1 MEPLRQQQLATPV
14 VEVFLAI
21 EEEILYSIA
30 MLLRK
35 HDSLLTEETI
45 QSWKLENLLQLGQL
59 TQRNVI
65 TIAKYAGKSI
75 NEVSK
80 MLQTAGYEAVRAN
93 EPDFV
98 EAVAK
103 GIFIQQPSV
112 AESVVL
118 ANILT
123 AFQGQAFDVF
133 NLINT
138 TMLEQSQQIYLDILN
153 ETTGKVLTGTKT
165 PRQALRETATKWAD
179 KGVPALIRADGAK
192 LSTEA
197 YVNSVMRSMSNR
209 VANEMQDAR
218 MDEYGCELIEVSAH
232 MGARPGCAPFQG
244 RIFARK
250 GKHPK
255 YSSLSDTSYGE
266 PAGLFGI
273 NCRHVKYPFIEEITK
288 KRFNPNNSAENKR
301 VYEESQRQR
310 ALERKIRAAKR
321 ELSMLQKMNDAE
333 GVEMAKKKVRQRQ
346 ANMRE
351 FIKETERTR
360 RYERE
365 KPY

>member
-14 VEVFLAI
+14 VEVFLAV
-21 EEEILYSIA
+21 EEEILLAIA
-30 MLLRK
+30 RLISQN
-35 HDSLLTEETI
+35 DSLLTEEKI
-45 QSWKLENLLQLGQL
+45 SSWQLENLMKLGQL
-59 TQRNVI
+59 SQRNVI
-65 TIAKYAGKSI
+65 TIAKHSKRSI
-75 NEVSK
+75 DEVSK
-80 MLQTAGYEAVRAN
+80 MLQKAGYEGVSANEPDLIEAVRAG
-93 EPDFV
+93 V
-98 EAVAK
+98 
-103 GIFIQQPSV
+103 FIQQPSIV
-112 AESVVL
+112 ESVVL

-123 AFQGQAFDVF
+123 AFQAQAHNVF

-165 PRQALRETATKWAD
+165 PRQALRETASKWAE
-179 KGVPALIRADGAK
+179 KGVPGLIRADGHS

-218 MDEYGCELIEVSAH
+218 MDQYGCELIEVSSH

-244 RIFARK
+244 RIFVRR

-266 PAGLFGI
+266 LAGLFGI
-273 NCRHVKYPFIEEITK
+273 NCRHVKYPFIEGITK
-288 KRFNPNNSAENKR
+288 RRYDPNNSAENKR

-310 ALERKIRAAKR
+310 ALERKIRKAKR
-321 ELSMLQKMNDAE
+321 ELAMLQEMNDVE
-333 GVEMAKKKVRQRQ
+333 GVEMAKKKVRQQQ
-346 ANMRE
+346 ANIRE